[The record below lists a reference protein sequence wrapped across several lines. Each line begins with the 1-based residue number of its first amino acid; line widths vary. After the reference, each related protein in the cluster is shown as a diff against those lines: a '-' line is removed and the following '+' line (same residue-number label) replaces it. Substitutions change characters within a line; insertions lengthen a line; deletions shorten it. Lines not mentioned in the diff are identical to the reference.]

1 MQIEYEDSH
10 VEKLFNDLS
19 DIQGSKNL
27 MIKKIGP
34 ELTKAVK
41 KRYDQLKASNNFAIY
56 LSTGLGKPE
65 SLVGDKYGLYE
76 VRISANWRLIIQP
89 VSLGLSPES
98 LIVCDTIKIKGVMD
112 YHGKGSN
119 NNWLIP

>member
-1 MQIEYEDSH
+1 

-19 DIQGSKNL
+19 NIQASKNL

-34 ELTKAVK
+34 ELTKSVK

-56 LSTGLGKPE
+56 LTTGLGKPE
-65 SLVGDKYGLYE
+65 PLVVDKYGLYE
-76 VRISANWRLIIQP
+76 VRITANWRLIIEP
-89 VSLGLSPES
+89 VSVDLSPES
-98 LIVCDTIKIKGVMD
+98 LAICDTIKIKGVMD